1 MTSQIAKMNTD
12 NTTKKLL
19 IVDDS
24 KVSRMVIKAHILAK
38 QADWQIIEA
47 ASGDAA
53 LLLVDQELPDYC
65 TMDINMP
72 GILGTDAAEQI
83 LAKHPNMRIVI
94 FSANIQE
101 TFQNRANSLGATFV
115 AKPVTE
121 KSIAHA
127 LEHFAGK

>member
-1 MTSQIAKMNTD
+1 MTSANNIH
-12 NTTKKLL
+12 KKLL

-24 KVSRMVIKAHILAK
+24 KVSRLIIRARILEVYPE
-38 QADWQIIEA
+38 WQIIEA
-47 ASGDAA
+47 ASGHEAIDLA
-53 LLLVDQELPDYC
+53 DKNTPDFC

-83 LAKHPNMRIVI
+83 LAKHPTMRIVI

-101 TFQNRANSLGATFV
+101 SFQNHAATIGTIFV

-121 KSIAHA
+121 KSIAEA
-127 LEHFAGK
+127 IAYFVR